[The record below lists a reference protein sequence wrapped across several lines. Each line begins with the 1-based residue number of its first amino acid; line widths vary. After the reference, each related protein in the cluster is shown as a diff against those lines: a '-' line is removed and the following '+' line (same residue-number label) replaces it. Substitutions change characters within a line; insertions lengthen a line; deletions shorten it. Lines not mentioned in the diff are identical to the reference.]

1 MQACVQCGAARP
13 TRGSLRRR
21 CLAARRVTRCELN
34 AAAPP
39 TTRRGALLGAAS
51 LAASLA
57 AAGPPLAAAAPAAS
71 TTTTIGA
78 ARVSAV
84 GAGTWQFGNQLLWGY
99 DPAQDGELRA
109 TFDELL
115 SGDDAVFIDTADSY
129 GTGKLEGRAETLLG
143 QFAAASPRGD
153 RAFIATTLA
162 PYPSR
167 LTPAAFVDA
176 AQSSLRRLQR
186 TRVDVVQAHW
196 SVSNYAPWQESA
208 LLDGLADIYA
218 AGLAGG
224 VGLSNYGPKQL
235 RKAHARLAARGVPLV
250 SAQVQYSLL
259 SLEPERSGLRE
270 ACDELG
276 VRLIAYSPLCMGAL
290 TGKDAAGGALPPGPR
305 GLLLGSLLKDAAP
318 LLGLV
323 RELAAVHSA
332 TPAQVAVN
340 WCRAKGALP
349 IPGSRTV
356 AQARDARACLAWALD
371 AAEVAALDAAAARCK
386 GTVQNSFQTA

>member
-1 MQACVQCGAARP
+1 MLAERGVARP
-13 TRGSLRRR
+13 TRLCARR
-21 CLAARRVTRCELN
+21 APRVTRCELP
-34 AAAPP
+34 AAEKAPP
-39 TTRRGALLGAAS
+39 PTRRGALLGAVS

-57 AAGPPLAAAAPAAS
+57 VARPVAAATPASVAA
-71 TTTTIGA
+71 TTTTVGA
-78 ARVSAV
+78 TRVSAV
-84 GAGTWQFGNQLLWGY
+84 GAGTWQFGNKLLWNY

-109 TFDELL
+109 CFDELL
-115 SGDDAVFIDTADSY
+115 SGDDPVFIDTADSY

-143 QFAAASPRGD
+143 EFAAASPRGG
-153 RAFIATTLA
+153 RAFIATKLA

-176 AQSSLRRLQR
+176 ARSSLGRLQR
-186 TRVDVVQAHW
+186 PRVDVVQAHW
-196 SVSNYAPWQESA
+196 SVSNYAPFQEAA
-208 LLDGLADIYA
+208 LLDGLADIYQ

-259 SLEPERSGLRE
+259 SLAPERSGLRE

-276 VRLIAYSPLCMGAL
+276 IRLIAYSPLCLGAL
-290 TGKDAAGGALPPGPR
+290 TGKYEAGGVLPSGPR
-305 GLLLGSLLKDAAP
+305 GLLLSSLLKDAAP
-318 LLGLV
+318 LLGLL
-323 RELAAVHSA
+323 REVAAAHDA

-356 AQARDARACLAWALD
+356 AQARDARACLKWSLD
-371 AAEVAALDAAAARCK
+371 AAEVVELDKAAARCK

>member
-1 MQACVQCGAARP
+1 LP
-13 TRGSLRRR
+13 
-21 CLAARRVTRCELN
+21 

-39 TTRRGALLGAAS
+39 TPSRRGALLGAAS

-57 AAGPPLAAAAPAAS
+57 VSSPLAAAAPAAS
-71 TTTTIGA
+71 ASTTTTIGA
-78 ARVSAV
+78 VRVSAV
-84 GAGTWQFGNQLLWGY
+84 GAGTWQFGNQLLWNY

-115 SGDDAVFIDTADSY
+115 SGPDAVFTDTADSY

-143 QFAAASPRGD
+143 EFAAASPRGD
-153 RAFIATTLA
+153 RAFIATKLA

-186 TRVDVVQAHW
+186 PRVDVVQAHW
-196 SVSNYAPWQESA
+196 SVSNYAPWQEGA
-208 LLDGLADIYA
+208 LLDGLADIYD

-235 RKAHARLAARGVPLV
+235 RLAHAKLAARGVPLV

-276 VRLIAYSPLCMGAL
+276 VRLIAYSPLCLGAL
-290 TGKDAAGGALPPGPR
+290 TGKYEAGGALPSGPR
-305 GLLLGSLLKDAAP
+305 GLLLGSLLKDAGP
-318 LLGLV
+318 LLGLL
-323 RELAAVHSA
+323 REVAAAHAA

-356 AQARDARACLAWALD
+356 AQARDERACLTWSLD
-371 AAEVAALDAAAARCK
+371 AAEVAELDRAAARCK

>member
-1 MQACVQCGAARP
+1 MGV
-13 TRGSLRRR
+13 
-21 CLAARRVTRCELN
+21 
-34 AAAPP
+34 
-39 TTRRGALLGAAS
+39 AS

-57 AAGPPLAAAAPAAS
+57 VARPVPAAS
-71 TTTTIGA
+71 AASSPASAAATTTTIGA
-78 ARVSAV
+78 TRVSAV
-84 GAGTWQFGNQLLWGY
+84 GAGTWQFGNKLLWNY

-109 TFDELL
+109 CFDELL
-115 SGDDAVFIDTADSY
+115 VGEDPVFIDTADSY

-143 QFAAASPRGD
+143 EFAAASPRGD
-153 RAFIATTLA
+153 RAFIATKLA

-176 AQSSLRRLQR
+176 ARSSLGRLRRP
-186 TRVDVVQAHW
+186 RVDVVQAHW
-196 SVSNYAPWQESA
+196 SVSNYAPWQEAA
-208 LLDGLADIYA
+208 LLDGLADVYQ

-224 VGLSNYGPKQL
+224 VGLSNYGPQQL

-259 SLEPERSGLRE
+259 SLAPERSGLRE

-276 VRLIAYSPLCMGAL
+276 IRLIAYSPLCLGAL
-290 TGKDAAGGALPPGPR
+290 TGKYEAGGVLPSGPR
-305 GLLLGSLLKDAAP
+305 GLLLSSLLKDATP
-318 LLGLV
+318 LLGLL
-323 RELAAVHSA
+323 RELAAAHGA

-356 AQARDARACLAWALD
+356 AQARDARACLRWSLD
-371 AAEVAALDAAAARCK
+371 AAEVAELDKAAARCK

>member
-1 MQACVQCGAARP
+1 MRAQCGAP
-13 TRGSLRRR
+13 LSSV
-21 CLAARRVTRCELN
+21 RRVTTRCELP

-39 TTRRGALLGAAS
+39 PTRRGALLGAAS

-57 AAGPPLAAAAPAAS
+57 LPAGAASPLAAPAAS
-71 TTTTIGA
+71 TTIGA
-78 ARVSAV
+78 TRVSAV

-99 DPAQDGELRA
+99 KTEQDGELRA
-109 TFDELL
+109 TFEELL
-115 SGDDAVFIDTADSY
+115 GGELPVFIDTADSY

-143 QFAAASPRGD
+143 DFAASSARGD
-153 RAFIATTLA
+153 RAFIATKLA

-167 LTPAAFVDA
+167 LTAAAFVDA
-176 AQSSLRRLQR
+176 AQSSLRRLR
-186 TRVDVVQAHW
+186 RARVDVVQAHW
-196 SVSNYAPWQESA
+196 SVSQYAPWQEGA

-224 VGLSNYGPKQL
+224 VGLSNYGPRQL
-235 RKAHARLAARGVPLV
+235 RKAHARLAERGVPLV

-259 SLEPERSGLRE
+259 SLDAERSGLRE
-270 ACDELG
+270 VCDELG
-276 VRLIAYSPLCMGAL
+276 VRLIAYSPLCLGAL
-290 TGKDAAGGALPPGPR
+290 TGKYEAGGALPPGPR
-305 GLLLGSLLKDAAP
+305 GLLLGSLLRDAAP
-318 LLGLV
+318 LLGLM
-323 RELAAVHSA
+323 REVAAAHGA

-371 AAEVAALDAAAARCK
+371 AAELAELDGAAARCK